1 MAPPFPTDDSAP
13 VDWSLAVEAD
23 DHPRDAAT
31 DAGIPRQEVGLDLQ
45 NQSLTLISLLAMH
58 PRPHLTLRRFRDLAD
73 AWCQEPSEQALVVA
87 LRAAP
92 GRFGMN
98 LDQVM
103 QALVPPTPSTSSR
116 PCSGSKLDQHDVWR
130 ALDACQHMHDLFVM
144 ALLATH
150 TTPDLVSGQ
159 FRTLLERLGKSPIS
173 TTLDAT
179 ALVAVRRSAMRFDR
193 IVQLV
198 MSARDGQ
205 RTDAAAPKRDAQH
218 HPTRPARGQA
228 ARFLQG

>member
-1 MAPPFPTDDSAP
+1 MAPPFPTDDFVP
-13 VDWSLAVEAD
+13 VDWTVAVETD
-23 DHPRDAAT
+23 DPPRVDET
-31 DAGIPRQEVGLDLQ
+31 DAGIHPQEVGLDLQ

-58 PRPHLTLRRFRDLAD
+58 PRPHLALRRLRDLAD
-73 AWCQEPSEQALVVA
+73 AWRREPSEQALA
-87 LRAAP
+87 AAMRAAP

-103 QALVPPTPSTSSR
+103 QALVPPTQSSR
-116 PCSGSKLDQHDVWR
+116 AGSGSQVDEHDIWR

-159 FRTLLERLGKSPIS
+159 FRTLLERLGKSPVS

-193 IVQLV
+193 IVRLV

-205 RTDAAAPKRDAQH
+205 RTDAAVPTRDTQARLS
-218 HPTRPARGQA
+218 RPARGQA

>member
-1 MAPPFPTDDSAP
+1 VAT
-13 VDWSLAVEAD
+13 
-23 DHPRDAAT
+23 PRREI
-31 DAGIPRQEVGLDLQ
+31 GVDLQ

-58 PRPHLTLRRFRDLAD
+58 PRPHLALRRCRDLVD
-73 AWCQEPSEQALVVA
+73 AWRRDPTERALAAA
-87 LRAAP
+87 LRQKP

-103 QALVPPTPSTSSR
+103 QALVPAEAKSSR
-116 PCSGSKLDQHDVWR
+116 PGRTTLSGPHDVWR
-130 ALDACQHMHDLFVM
+130 ATDACQHMHDLFVI
-144 ALLATH
+144 ALLETH
-150 TTPDLVSGQ
+150 TDPDLAAGQ
-159 FRTLLERLGKSPIS
+159 FRTLLDRLGKSTAG

-198 MSARDGQ
+198 AAARDGADPG
-205 RTDAAAPKRDAQH
+205 RLPLPDTGPASKR
-218 HPTRPARGQA
+218 PSRGLN